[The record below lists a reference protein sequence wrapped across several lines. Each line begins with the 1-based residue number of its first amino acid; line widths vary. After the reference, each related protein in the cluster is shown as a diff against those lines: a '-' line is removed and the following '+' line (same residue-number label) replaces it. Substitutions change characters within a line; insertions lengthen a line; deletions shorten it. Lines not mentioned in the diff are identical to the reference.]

1 MPAGFPDSCL
11 PARAARTGSAP
22 GVHASTPRGLGLR
35 FVRFRIRPRG
45 SRADLPLSCNGMML
59 RWLSLLLLALTA
71 ACDPCAGIGACV
83 EPQVRYTGLVTS
95 LFPDFPA
102 RGVRVEFVRTSG
114 VELEDAKIVAV
125 ADSLGN
131 FVLEGRTRDEG
142 TVTGELT
149 FFPPSPIRPVT
160 VGGVAMST
168 ARAPGELRRLGTWR
182 VEYPF
187 FAYSG
192 RLFHRNNGA
201 PLGDS
206 TRVEF
211 RRTGGIPIYPDTFVV
226 YTDSLGRFPMRP
238 RTTVMGEV
246 TGDVVVHRL
255 PPFQSMVVRGVRLS
269 TFTIP
274 RLDSIIPVPVGV
286 GLPYQALLTWEGT
299 REPAAGVEVEFRRTG
314 GVRIVP
320 ERFVTRTDAFGSVA
334 LNPTPLESGELAGD
348 LIALLPAPRGEVV
361 VVRGLRLPT
370 VEDARPTQFL
380 GFFAIPGGPDA

>member
-1 MPAGFPDSCL
+1 
-11 PARAARTGSAP
+11 
-22 GVHASTPRGLGLR
+22 
-35 FVRFRIRPRG
+35 
-45 SRADLPLSCNGMML
+45 MML
-59 RWLSLLLLALTA
+59 RWLSLLLLALAA
-71 ACDPCAGIGACV
+71 ACDPCAGVGACV

-114 VELEDAKIVAV
+114 VELEDARIVAV

-149 FFPPSPIRPVT
+149 FFPPAPIRPVT
-160 VGGVAMST
+160 VGGVEMST
-168 ARAPGELRRLGTWR
+168 ARAAGELRRLGTWR

-201 PLGDS
+201 PFGDS

-226 YTDSLGRFPMRP
+226 YTDSLGRFPLRP
-238 RTTVMGEV
+238 KTTVMGEV
-246 TGDVVVHRL
+246 TGDLLVHRL
-255 PPFQSMVVRGVRLS
+255 PPFQSTVVRGVRLS

-274 RLDSIIPVPVGV
+274 RLDSIIQVPVGI
-286 GLPYQALLTWEGT
+286 GLPYQVLLTWQETG
-299 REPAAGVEVEFRRTG
+299 EPAGGVTVQFRRTG
-314 GVRIVP
+314 GVRMLP
-320 ERFVTRTDAFGSVA
+320 DPYVTRTDPFGTVA
-334 LNPTPLESGELAGD
+334 LSPAPLEAGELVGD
-348 LIALLPAPRGEVV
+348 LVVQLPEPRGEVV

-370 VEDARPTQFL
+370 IDDARPTQFL

>member
-1 MPAGFPDSCL
+1 
-11 PARAARTGSAP
+11 
-22 GVHASTPRGLGLR
+22 
-35 FVRFRIRPRG
+35 
-45 SRADLPLSCNGMML
+45 MML

-102 RGVRVEFVRTSG
+102 RGVRVEFVRTAG

-149 FFPPSPIRPVT
+149 IYPPSPIRPVT
-160 VGGVAMST
+160 VGGVEMST
-168 ARAPGELRRLGTWR
+168 ARAAGELRRLGTWR

-226 YTDSLGRFPMRP
+226 YADSLGRFPMRP
-238 RTTVMGEV
+238 RTTVVGEV

-255 PPFQSMVVRGVRLS
+255 PPFQSTVVRGVRLS

-299 REPAAGVEVEFRRTG
+299 RQPAAGVEVEFRGRPHRPGALRDPHRRVRRRGPEPHAARGRRAG
-314 GVRIVP
+314 GRPDRPPPRAPRRGRGGEGAAAPHRRGRPADAVP
-320 ERFVTRTDAFGSVA
+320 RLLRDPRRPRCLSAPARLPG
-334 LNPTPLESGELAGD
+334 PTPGRARPGGCSPRRRRCWRRGAPPTWT
-348 LIALLPAPRGEVV
+348 APSPRG
-361 VVRGLRLPT
+361 
-370 VEDARPTQFL
+370 
-380 GFFAIPGGPDA
+380 